1 MSDRWLFCYIIAML
15 PPLNFASALTPGGLA
30 QLGQIILGD
39 LAMAGD
45 NVVIMGT
52 IASGL
57 PQRERRKVL
66 LFGVSIALVF
76 LIGFALMATQL
87 LKITGLLLAGGLLL
101 LWVAVNM
108 YRELRPVPPVVAD
121 DPATP
126 TVEGPPASKSF
137 LKAAI
142 QITVADLSMSLD
154 NVLLVASIARDNP
167 ALLFIGLT
175 FSVLL
180 MGFAA
185 NLVARLVQR
194 YHWISWIGLVIILW
208 VAGNMIYA
216 GWFGDDH
223 VRGVSSLLA

>member
-1 MSDRWLFCYIIAML
+1 MI
-15 PPLNFASALTPGGLA
+15 PLNFAAVLTPTGLA

-39 LAMAGD
+39 LTMAGD

-57 PQRERRKVL
+57 PAKDRRKVL
-66 LFGVSIALVF
+66 LLGVGIALVF
-76 LIGFALMATQL
+76 LIGFALIATQL
-87 LKITGLLLAGGLLL
+87 LKITGLLFAGGLLL
-101 LWVAVNM
+101 LWVAYNM
-108 YRELRPVPPVVAD
+108 FRELRPARVEIAD

-126 TVEGPPASKSF
+126 QVEGPPASKSF

-142 QITVADLSMSLD
+142 QITLADLSMSLD

-180 MGFAA
+180 MGLAA
-185 NLVARLVQR
+185 NMVARLVQR
-194 YHWISWIGLVIILW
+194 YHWISWIGLAVILY
-208 VAGNMIYA
+208 VAVTMIHD
-216 GWFGDDH
+216 GWIGDDH
-223 VRGVSSLLA
+223 VKGITTYFA